1 MNGKEIRFLEAFEE
15 QARRAEEA
23 GRILR
28 QVTEGEAAAGEGWTQ
43 IRELASRTQA
53 ACPVLY
59 EKMVRAF
66 RERPEIETARRLLL
80 AAETLMREAEELA
93 ARLALYGPAETDG
106 LRVMAEL
113 VQHAL
118 HELARMAAYGRTL
131 PDDYLK
137 AEARA
142 QRIRNYEA
150 RGAECFLASLRPMT
164 AADDRL
170 QEALRQT
177 PLYEGMRR
185 MLRTA
190 ADCAGLYGET
200 VQGLL

>member
-1 MNGKEIRFLEAFEE
+1 MNGKELRFLEAFEE
-15 QARRAEEA
+15 QARRADEA
-23 GRILR
+23 GRVLR
-28 QVTEGEAAAGEGWTQ
+28 QMAEGTADVGGGWAQ
-43 IRELASRTQA
+43 IRELASRAQA
-53 ACPVLY
+53 ARPALY
-59 EKMVRAF
+59 EKMGRAF
-66 RERPEIETARRLLL
+66 RERPAIETARRLLQ
-80 AAETLMREAEELA
+80 AAETLMEEAEELA
-93 ARLALYGPAETDG
+93 ARFALYGPAEADG

-118 HELARMAAYGRTL
+118 HELARMAAYSRTL
-131 PDDYLK
+131 ADDYLK

-150 RGAECFLASLRPMT
+150 RGADSFLASLRPLLET
-164 AADDRL
+164 EGRL
-170 QEALRQT
+170 PEAMRQA

-190 ADCAGLYGET
+190 ADCAALYGET